1 MLKRERHFSLLSPLK
16 FNSITHLLTNSSILI
31 EKADQFQTNL
41 DEKLLVFF
49 RYVCHLRACF
59 LLLPSQG
66 LIIHTNLRNNVIY
79 SVKNA
84 KDYAISW
91 VIGWGTR
98 FSASIQATT
107 LG

>member
-1 MLKRERHFSLLSPLK
+1 MLIKEHRSTLLSPLK
-16 FNSITHLLTNSSILI
+16 INSKTHLLINYSIFI
-31 EKADQFQTNL
+31 EKADQFQAKL
-41 DEKLLVFF
+41 HEILLVFI